1 MKKPNPY
8 AAKPVISRNE
18 IASHDLRFNG
28 TAAIGHNGELN
39 AYDRQQLGH
48 QIASLMNVAS
58 SNIIVTPDLEQKRKN
73 RQAALAAIMVDNKTH
88 AEVGAALADELYLAG
103 KRDGFMR
110 RVMARQEVAKGTIP
124 MIWMRMKNV
133 VAIIASDAS
142 MIEAE
147 LIRDN
152 KLYPPEF
159 YIEARPFVEQRD
171 IEQSAT
177 DVLEEKYIESLEALM
192 VAEDRL
198 WYKMATS
205 TINIANPFTNIS
217 GTLTASA
224 LANQRT
230 LVNRWNI
237 PAANLLI
244 ASDLWNDI
252 IGDPSFAGI
261 IDPVSKHELLL
272 TGQLGQ
278 IYGMT
283 IYTDGFRHPQHK
295 VFNQGDIF
303 VVGDAINHGAYTDR
317 GGINSQPIDGTQEK
331 KPGRGWFMTE
341 LMSMELANARSV
353 SKANRS

>member
-1 MKKPNPY
+1 MKNPY
-8 AAKPVISRNE
+8 AIKPTIKRPEV
-18 IASHDLRFNG
+18 AAHDLRFGG
-28 TAAIGHNGELN
+28 TQAIGHNGELN
-39 AYDRQQLGH
+39 AYDTKQLGQ
-48 QIASLMNVAS
+48 QIARLMNATQNQEIVTAS
-58 SNIIVTPDLEQKRKN
+58 SEEKRKN
-73 RQAALAAIMVDNKTH
+73 RQAAIAAVMVDSKAH
-88 AEVGAALADELYLAG
+88 KEVGAALADELYLAG

-110 RVMARQEVAKGTIP
+110 RIMARQEVAKGTIP
-124 MIWMRMKNV
+124 MIWMRMMNV
-133 VAIIASDAS
+133 LAVTASEAS
-142 MIEAE
+142 MIEAQV
-147 LIRDN
+147 IRDN
-152 KLYPPEF
+152 KYYPPEF

-171 IEQSAT
+171 IEQSVT
-177 DVLEEKYIESLEALM
+177 DVLEEKYIESLAAMM

-198 WYKMATS
+198 WYKMATA
-205 TINIANPFTNIS
+205 TVNVANPYTNIS
-217 GTLTASA
+217 GTLTATA

-244 ASDLWNDI
+244 ASDIWNDI
-252 IGDPSFAGI
+252 IGDSSFAGI

-278 IYGMT
+278 IFGMT

-341 LMSMELANARSV
+341 LMSMVIANARSV
-353 SKANRS
+353 AKANRS